1 MSKPIYL
8 DHAAT
13 TPVCPAAA
21 KAAVDVMTEGFG
33 NPSSHYPLGRAA
45 ARLWAARPRSFSLPP
60 AAPRGTTGPSPP
72 P

>member
-21 KAAVDVMTEGFG
+21 KAAVEVMTEGFG
-33 NPSSHYPLGRAA
+33 NPSSLYPLGRAA
-45 ARLWAARPRSFSLPP
+45 AKRR
-60 AAPRGTTGPSPP
+60 
-72 P
+72 